1 MFDIS
6 FGGLINFALGLV
18 FGLILFTITY
28 IYFLVR
34 GKNIDMD
41 AIHKSTQDVDEDVL
55 REVIIE
61 KQKVFKKRYKKEGY
75 GKLIYDLSL
84 ELIESISRHYFPDS
98 KHPMLELSLNEFIML
113 SHYITDRVDQIL
125 EQPLLKNARNI
136 RVTNMLKAYETKQ
149 KIDQQKLIKLA
160 KSKTVQTTMKVS
172 LGAINILNPAYWF
185 RKLVVSTSVDFVT
198 QRIGMMIIGV
208 VGEET
213 SKVYSKKL
221 FDKDIEFDLV
231 EKELR
236 ALEQGDEYSHD

>member
-1 MFDIS
+1 MIEIS
-6 FGGLINFALGLV
+6 FGGLVNFILGLI

-41 AIHKSTQDVDEDVL
+41 AIHKSTQEVDEEAL
-55 REVIIE
+55 REIIIT
-61 KQKVFKKRYKKEGY
+61 KQKAFKKRYKAEGY
-75 GKLIYDLSL
+75 GKVIYDLSM
-84 ELIESISRHYFPDS
+84 ELIESISKHYFPDS

-113 SHYITDRVDQIL
+113 SHYITNRVDLIL

-136 RVTNMLKAYETKQ
+136 RVTNMVQAYEMKQ
-149 KIDQQKLIKLA
+149 RIDQQKIMKLV
-160 KSKTVQTTMKVS
+160 KSKTLQSTMKIS

-236 ALEQGDEYSHD
+236 ALEQGDEYTND